1 MYLKMM
7 KNGKTCFKTYHF
19 FSQLVGIIYTFVT
32 EKRPK

>member
-7 KNGKTCFKTYHF
+7 EKGKTCFKTYRF
-19 FSQLVGIIYTFVT
+19 LNQLVGIIYTFVT